1 MTLSYDHVPYGSLP
15 YAQHHGFRD
24 QPFGAVTG
32 AGSSNLL
39 SRAIANVGAF
49 ATNRFQIALGY
60 YSDYPKMEIN
70 SIPSPDNKPAT
81 EILVGGVIKTSS
93 TISLDNNVGPGL
105 NEAFKDKYNRD
116 PVIGDSWFV
125 YVFNSSGG
133 SITVTYTGG
142 NISLATGQTALFLVT
157 ITGNGNYT
165 INILA

>member
-1 MTLSYDHVPYGSLP
+1 MTLSYDHVPYGSVP
-15 YAQHHGFRD
+15 YVQHHGFRD

-60 YSDYPKMEIN
+60 YSDYPKMEIGTYDLTVG
-70 SIPSPDNKPAT
+70 ITPQA
-81 EILVGGVIKTSS
+81 LVGGVIKSNANINLAN
-93 TISLDNNVGPGL
+93 ISGL

-125 YVFNSSGG
+125 YVFNSSGAPIDVFNTDAP
-133 SITVTYTGG
+133 ITL
-142 NISLATGQTALFLVT
+142 SARQTALFLVT
-157 ITGNGNYT
+157 ITGEDTYT
-165 INILA
+165 INILG